1 MTSSLDNNQISTS
14 SPSSI
19 GTSNTTSLNTKH
31 WSQKVHESTLIVT
44 NLDLI
49 EDTLLTKLNGG
60 SDNGQFIYLDASLN
74 TNLFKYYNNSGRL
87 EPYEIILE
95 IEKQKVSGYTLFD
108 VISLIKQLCKL
119 SQTITIRTVTSALAA
134 AASPKSA
141 AATSGMYLL
150 PIDLRQYLDE
160 RFQKASIDYDLQ
172 QVIRENVYM
181 RTVPCTTRS
190 PRNGEV
196 NGQDY
201 IFLSNE
207 DFLELENNGDLLEYG
222 IYNGHYYGTP
232 KPPKQPFINFNFSTQ
247 LAQTKE
253 QVGLGNNSTN
263 NLSLPIDSRN
273 KQGKILNI
281 STLFNMN
288 FLDQKGK
295 NSEINIFSSQ

>member
-1 MTSSLDNNQISTS
+1 MSTS
-14 SPSSI
+14 SPSSVG
-19 GTSNTTSLNTKH
+19 GTSVNTASLSATAAHQKH
-31 WSQKVHESTLIVT
+31 WSQKVHESTLIVS
-44 NLDLI
+44 NLDLV

-60 SDNGQFIYLDASLN
+60 SDNGQFIFLDASLN
-74 TNLFKYYNNSGRL
+74 THLFKYYNNSSRL

-108 VISLIKQLCKL
+108 VLSLIKQLCKL
-119 SQTITIRTVTSALAA
+119 SQTITFRTVTSALAA
-134 AASPKSA
+134 SASPKSA
-141 AATSGMYLL
+141 ASTSGMYLL

-172 QVIRENVYM
+172 QIIRENVYM

-190 PRNGEV
+190 PRNGEI

-232 KPPKQPFINFNFSTQ
+232 KPPKQPFVNFNFSNQ
-247 LAQTKE
+247 LSTQTKE
-253 QVGLGNNSTN
+253 QMSSFGNNSNMGTITNSNN
-263 NLSLPIDSRN
+263 NLSSPINSRN
-273 KQGKILNI
+273 KQG
-281 STLFNMN
+281 N
-288 FLDQKGK
+288 FD
-295 NSEINIFSSQ
+295 